1 MHTERGPGRSWRLDI
16 ERLIHRR
23 RRELRRGGSTR
34 WGYAT
39 VPTPRRSATFG
50 ASLAALLRES
60 RIRQGMTQAQVSAR
74 TGGLVSKA
82 ALANYETA
90 HRSLR
95 VDVFWLL
102 VRALGEDAAV
112 LLSGAERRSGYGRNA
127 ETASALTVD
136 IAAVQA
142 SEDPR
147 LAPVQRW
154 FDLRLQSGPGRLPVR
169 TVTLDDGAL
178 AALAALMGVSR
189 HECRALLAETG
200 TRPSVAARSSGG
212 VFGGRGE
219 RLKPEGRGRS
229 WSSTSR
235 RAPGFPGPDGVPAA
249 SARVRQWVGPIG
261 AAPPSL
267 TLLTQYVPRA
277 RAVTAFR
284 CLVDRLRSAVE
295 RVTRSLIR
303 TGPVHPSD
311 PYLGSACRK
320 Q

>member
-1 MHTERGPGRSWRLDI
+1 MAVRDTADSEGQ
-16 ERLIHRR
+16 
-23 RRELRRGGSTR
+23 
-34 WGYAT
+34 
-39 VPTPRRSATFG
+39 ATFG

-112 LLSGAERRSGYGRNA
+112 LLSGAERRSGYGRTA
-127 ETASALTVD
+127 DAASALTVD
-136 IAAVQA
+136 IAAVQTN
-142 SEDPR
+142 EDPR

-154 FDLRLQSGPGRLPVR
+154 FDLRLQNGAGRVPVR

-200 TRPSVAARSSGG
+200 TRPGLGARSSGA
-212 VFGGRGE
+212 V
-219 RLKPEGRGRS
+219 S
-229 WSSTSR
+229 
-235 RAPGFPGPDGVPAA
+235 AVVA
-249 SARVRQWVGPIG
+249 SA
-261 AAPPSL
+261 
-267 TLLTQYVPRA
+267 
-277 RAVTAFR
+277 
-284 CLVDRLRSAVE
+284 
-295 RVTRSLIR
+295 
-303 TGPVHPSD
+303 
-311 PYLGSACRK
+311 
-320 Q
+320 